1 VTAAVGAGGLS
12 VEEMTVGH
20 ADRLAVV
27 TTQPVNPSPYR
38 SAATNLMRTTILDG
52 LQRLL
57 QEKTWSAVNM
67 TDVAKAA
74 GISRQTLY
82 KEFGTRKGLA
92 QGYALRLA
100 DTFVSA
106 VDDAVY
112 ANEGKSL
119 QTLYV
124 AFSEFFESSASD
136 PLVLSLLTDDPPPD
150 LLRLVTTESG
160 LLIEHATA
168 RLSLTFE
175 RSWLRTSTHNAE
187 ILGRAVVRLA
197 LGYVSMPP
205 TNSSDVAA
213 DLASL
218 LAPFVDSIHGTA

>member
-1 VTAAVGAGGLS
+1 MTAGAR
-12 VEEMTVGH
+12 VHTYT

-27 TTQPVNPSPYR
+27 TTHPVNPSPYK

-52 LQRLL
+52 LHDLL
-57 QEKTWSAVNM
+57 LERTWSTVNM
-67 TDVAKAA
+67 TDVANAA

-92 QGYALRLA
+92 QGYALRLT
-100 DTFVSA
+100 DSLVSA

-112 ANEGKSL
+112 ANEGDAL

-124 AFSEFFESSASD
+124 AFTEFFSRSASD
-136 PLVLSLLTDDPPPD
+136 PLVLSMLTDDPPPD

-160 LLIEHATA
+160 VLIEHAAA
-168 RLSLTFE
+168 RLAQTFE
-175 RSWLRTSTHNAE
+175 RSWLRTSPHNADV
-187 ILGRAVVRLA
+187 LGRTVVRLA
-197 LGYVSMPP
+197 LSYISMPP
-205 TNSSDVAA
+205 DNSADVAA

-218 LAPFVDSIHGTA
+218 LTPFVVSIRDTA